1 MSLNFKMFML
11 QNAFTIYDRMRCN
24 VVHFQC
30 VFLIKRLITML
41 TNERLLRRM
50 RSEMRVK
57 SGPQCKTFGADF
69 ALEGPLSG
77 MSINMSLQI
86 SFLVEALAAIRTVVH
101 VRIRMR
107 AHVVIEVGQL
117 LESAPAFLT
126 LVRFFAR
133 VRVVVNAFVDFLVKS
148 LPAVI
153 AFVRSV
159 FGMRFHVRAQ
169 IRHPIERFVTLRACV
184 DLFRTRLLTFQIFW
198 VAQRGCP
205 A

>member
-1 MSLNFKMFML
+1 ML
-11 QNAFTIYDRMRCN
+11 A
-24 VVHFQC
+24 
-30 VFLIKRLITML
+30 
-41 TNERLLRRM
+41 NERLFRRM
-50 RSEMRVK
+50 RSEMRIK
-57 SGPQCKTFGADF
+57 SGPQCETFRADF

-107 AHVVIEVGQL
+107 AHVVVEVGQL

-133 VRVVVNAFVDFLVKS
+133 VRVVMDAFVDFLVKS

-169 IRHPIERFVTLRACV
+169 VRHPIERLVTLRACV
-184 DLFRTRLLTFQIFW
+184 NLLRTRLLTFQIFW
-198 VAQRGCP
+198 VGQEGCP